1 MQLQP
6 YMYIISYSKYESYSH
21 VCYFSLLLR
30 EIICFVYIS
39 KYVGVLTLD
48 NDNVYNLMQ
57 CTCVKKTYI
66 IKNITV
72 SYICIYITYVIH
84 EPRIPVLEC

>member
-57 CTCVKKTYI
+57 CTCVKKTYN
-66 IKNITV
+66 KEYNCQLYMYLYNV
-72 SYICIYITYVIH
+72 RYS
-84 EPRIPVLEC
+84 